1 MKFIPTDIEGL
12 LVIEPGVYRDER
24 GSFLESYH
32 AQKFRDNGIITEFLQ
47 DNQSVSRKGVI
58 RGLHFQVSPHEQGK
72 LVRVS
77 HGAVLDVAVDI
88 RKGSKTFGSAFTIEL
103 NDENNRMLWIPP
115 GFAHG
120 FETISEHAV
129 FNYKVNSYYH
139 KESER
144 GILYNDPQL
153 KIRWNTEN
161 PVLSYKDK
169 ELPTL
174 ENYLVSNIL

>member
-1 MKFIPTDIEGL
+1 MKFIPTFIEGL
-12 LVIEPGVYRDER
+12 IIIEPGVFRDER
-24 GSFLESYH
+24 GSFLESFH
-32 AQKFRDNGIITEFLQ
+32 ADKFRDNGIVTDFLQ

-58 RGLHFQVSPHEQGK
+58 RGLHFQVSPYEQGK

-77 HGAVLDVAVDI
+77 SGAVLDVAVDL
-88 RKGSKTFGSAFTIEL
+88 RKGSKTFGRAFSIEL
-103 NDENNRMLWIPP
+103 NEENYRMLWIPP

-120 FETISEHAV
+120 FEALSDHAV
-129 FNYKVNSYYH
+129 FNYKVNAYYN

-153 KIRWNTEN
+153 NIGWKSAN
-161 PVLSYKDK
+161 PVLSSKDK

-174 ENYLVSNIL
+174 EKYMATGPV